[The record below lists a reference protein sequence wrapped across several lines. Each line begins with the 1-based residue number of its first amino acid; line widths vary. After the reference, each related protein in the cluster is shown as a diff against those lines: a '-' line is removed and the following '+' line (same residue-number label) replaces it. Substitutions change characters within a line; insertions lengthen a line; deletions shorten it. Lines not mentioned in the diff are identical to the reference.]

1 MRYFWLICWLVPA
14 SLWGQNSLQ
23 LQWRSP
29 RNEQAHSGPEAHSLP
44 HLSALSPSDSSL
56 SPTPQLLPRYA
67 RENPTGFSFLCRQ
80 ELAIQRRW
88 PVALWVDIEDNPNLK
103 GQIMTT
109 PHLRL
114 QVPLK

>member
-1 MRYFWLICWLVPA
+1 MRWLRLFFWLVPA
-14 SLWGQNSLQ
+14 SLWGQSDLQ
-23 LQWRSP
+23 LQWRVPS
-29 RNEQAHSGPEAHSLP
+29 ASEAT
-44 HLSALSPSDSSL
+44 LSPEGWPSTNFPLSDTADRVRYPPSN
-56 SPTPQLLPRYA
+56 LLPSYA
-67 RENPTGFSFLCRQ
+67 RQNPTGFSFLCRQ

-88 PVALWVDIEDNPNLK
+88 PVALWVDMEDNPTLK